1 MFNNILANKEDFP
14 DTPFV
19 FLGGTCNGS
28 TWRDSLIKLLKVKY
42 FNPVVENWNE
52 NAIRVEEIAKNNASA
67 LLYVI
72 TPKQTGFYG
81 LVEAVM
87 STFTCF
93 PHQFTMLAFITEED
107 GLIFDEGQLKS
118 ISAVKKLLSENTDII
133 IMDNLK
139 DIAKYLNDELT

>member
-1 MFNNILANKEDFP
+1 MY
-14 DTPFV
+14 
-19 FLGGTCNGS
+19 FLGGTCNES

-52 NAIRVEEIAKNNASA
+52 NAIRVEKIAKNNASA
-67 LLYVI
+67 PLYVM

-81 LVEAVM
+81 LVEAAV
-87 STFTCF
+87 STFTCSL
-93 PHQFTMLAFITEED
+93 HQFTMLAFITEED
-107 GLIFDEGQLKS
+107 GLIFDKVQLKS